1 MVCKSRTLYLRSP
14 NQSLANNDPVPRP
27 LALVA
32 PGDLD
37 LRDVAGEYIF
47 NVAWECSLM
56 SAQSDDDPSLAFL
69 DQYLQEG
76 EDAAETPF

>member
-1 MVCKSRTLYLRSP
+1 MQLLISAAWARLEARLVCETVDDRH
-14 NQSLANNDPVPRP
+14 
-27 LALVA
+27 
-32 PGDLD
+32 
-37 LRDVAGEYIF
+37 EYIF